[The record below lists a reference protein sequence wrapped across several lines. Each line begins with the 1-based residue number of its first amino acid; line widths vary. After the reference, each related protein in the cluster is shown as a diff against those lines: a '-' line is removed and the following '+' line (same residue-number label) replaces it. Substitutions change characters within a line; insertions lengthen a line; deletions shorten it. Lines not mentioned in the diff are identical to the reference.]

1 MIKKVLA
8 AALVIF
14 CMMGAPLS
22 LAEDSV
28 SIDFCY
34 SDMED
39 CFQEAMAPETLEGRR
54 KEAFEE
60 IISLYEGSTGVQNH
74 QYAAYYYNYAKGYLA
89 FSREDWAGAKRY
101 FDLCR
106 VNNFGEETAYYCFAM
121 GMLYAENED
130 YARAISMFN
139 AAAGEGGSL
148 NSRATTQ
155 SGICR
160 RLYEEQLM
168 KNSREALEAGDYDS
182 AQQYFD
188 LLKTEFPES
197 VLSTETLRLEESTD
211 TEAVFSWT
219 TECASVRLLMSTDL
233 VNKPENSGEE
243 ERCADTRIVD
253 LASGEQGRVVVGDL
267 LPASP
272 YAVYLQDAET
282 EEILYAMVFSTGEAA
297 GHSAYHVDKYRL
309 NLYPKDSY
317 EEMSKVLKAGATVW
331 PVLANTEKL
340 MAVPDNCIR
349 TDRME
354 KDGYVLFLRV
364 LDGQGNPLPLEQIQ
378 WETLCLLLR
387 IDGVTTIARSEAV
400 GQRSEQADSILE
412 AYDSRTIALRWNDML
427 NQAQQDGAIGSSGT
441 YTLTLLMDGMQLFR
455 MQGELGEAE
464 NG

>member
-1 MIKKVLA
+1 MIKRVFA
-8 AALVIF
+8 AALVMF

-22 LAEDSV
+22 HAEDSV

-39 CFQEAMAPETLEGRR
+39 CFQEAMATETLEGRR

-60 IISLYEGSTGVQNH
+60 IVSLFEGNTGVQNH

-155 SGICR
+155 SGICSL
-160 RLYEEQLM
+160 LYEEQLM
-168 KNSREALEAGDYDS
+168 KKSREALEAGDYDA
-182 AQQYFD
+182 AQQYND
-188 LLKTEFPES
+188 LLQTEFPES
-197 VLSTETLRLEESTD
+197 VLTTETLRLEEATD
-211 TEAVFSWT
+211 TGAVFCWT

-233 VNKPENSGEE
+233 VNKPQIGGEK
-243 ERCADTRIVD
+243 ERCADTRSIE
-253 LASGEQGRVVVGDL
+253 LSPGGQGRVAVSDL
-267 LPASP
+267 LPSST
-272 YAVYLQDAET
+272 YAVYLQDAKT
-282 EEILYAMVFSTGEAA
+282 EEILRAMVFSTDAA
-297 GHSAYHVDKYRL
+297 AVHSAYHVDKYRL
-309 NLYPKDSY
+309 NRYPKDSY
-317 EEMSKVLKAGATVW
+317 EEMSKVLKEGATVW
-331 PVLANTEKL
+331 PILANTDKL
-340 MAVPDNCIR
+340 MVVPDNCVR
-349 TDRME
+349 TDQMGE
-354 KDGYVLFLRV
+354 DGYIVFLRV
-364 LDGQGNPLPLEQIQ
+364 LDEQGDPLPLEKIQ

-387 IDGVTTIARSEAV
+387 IDGVTTIARSEAF

-412 AYDSRTIALRWNDML
+412 PYDSKTIALRWNDML
-427 NQAQQDGAIGSSGT
+427 NQAQQDGAIGSTGS
-441 YTLTLLMDGMQLFR
+441 YALTLLMDGMQLFQ
-455 MQGELGEAE
+455 MQGELGEAKDE
-464 NG
+464 